1 MDQSAHPD
9 YSVYADFFG
18 KKVSTFAGP
27 AKIALRNKTEMIFAY
42 GYRNENYNYL
52 IKISK
57 ISYDDL
63 AGGATDENIQILTSR
78 INAKLENA
86 IRECPE
92 QWLWVHKRF
101 KHIQE

>member
-1 MDQSAHPD
+1 MDQSAPPD
-9 YSVYADFFG
+9 YSVYANFFG

-27 AKIALRNKTEMIFAY
+27 AKIALKNNTELIFGSPYRNKNF
-42 GYRNENYNYL
+42 NYI
-52 IKISK
+52 IKLDK
-57 ISYDDL
+57 ITYDDL
-63 AGGATDENIQILTSR
+63 KGGATDENVTILTTR

-92 QWLWVHKRF
+92 QWLWVHRRF